1 MRLTRKCKETLYTPE
16 MYDFNI
22 IDNQPVSNCDII
34 NKLGQLEDIEEW
46 LGMDLITFLKL
57 LQYNSIYNLEYK
69 RFENKKRVVFEL
81 DREHKP
87 VFYVEGIV
95 SRWYFKDYNKTWALT
110 KSEEQEL
117 EDLLNKKDI
126 EDAHREEMWEV
137 RRDLEDEI
145 H

>member
-1 MRLTRKCKETLYTPE
+1 MSKELEIIEKLKRGWFVDEE
-16 MYDFNI
+16 MQKENS
-22 IDNQPVSNCDII
+22 IDTIETALKEKEQFE
-34 NKLGQLEDIEEW
+34 KLI
-46 LGMDLITFLKL
+46 GMDLITFLKL

-87 VFYVEGIV
+87 AFYVEGIV

-126 EDAHREEMWEV
+126 EDAHREEMWEA
-137 RRDLEDEI
+137 RRDLEE
-145 H
+145 